1 MILPGPFARAERGAM
16 AERASRKYDIEDRLL
31 RFTER
36 ILEVVEAL
44 PATRVGSHIAGQ
56 LTRCG
61 ASPLANYA
69 EAQGGESRADFIHK
83 LGVALK
89 ELRETRVWLL
99 LIQRKALVGPGDRLQ
114 PLVEEC
120 GELISILFASIRT
133 AKRKKGSK
141 VERGPL

>member
-1 MILPGPFARAERGAM
+1 MAKAEG
-16 AERASRKYDIEDRLL
+16 RKYDIEDRLL

-99 LIQRKALVGPGDRLQ
+99 LIQRKALAGPPECLQ

-120 GELISILFASIRT
+120 GELISILFASVRT
-133 AKRKKGSK
+133 AKRRKRSEG
-141 VERGPL
+141 ERGPL